1 VRGFFPLDRKLRLRS
16 DHWSEGAA
24 RVATRM
30 ALRAPSFQKA
40 AEDYT
45 DAVGSSISRMSV
57 WRIATGA
64 GQVLARRKKVEAQRA
79 SAPAQ
84 RGETPRTRRVEE
96 ERPIQGQGNISTDG
110 TMILIRE
117 EGWKEVKVGAF
128 SQVETLPPRPH
139 PKWADRA
146 EGQPSRRDNDPR
158 VKLSQHSYVAGLWEA
173 DEFAKY
179 QYAEGLRR
187 GLEQVEKLSSVND
200 GALWIERITFTNF
213 PQATQ
218 IVDWAHASG
227 RLHTVAKAVLGE
239 GSARSTQWVEA
250 RLDKL
255 WDGQVE
261 KVVKALRALGLD
273 QDKWP
278 DEVRQAPGYFETNM
292 ERMRYNQFRAA
303 GYPIGSGTVE
313 SGAKNV
319 VHLRMRRPGRG
330 WNRQYANAMLALLSE
345 YHSDRFDQ
353 TWFHL
358 CQPAA

>member
-1 VRGFFPLDRKLRLRS
+1 
-16 DHWSEGAA
+16 
-24 RVATRM
+24 M

-40 AEDYT
+40 AGDYT
-45 DAVGSSISRMSV
+45 DAVGSPISRMSV

-64 GQVLARRKKVEAQRA
+64 GQVLSRRKKVEAERA

-96 ERPIQGQGNISTDG
+96 EHPIQRQGNISTDG
-110 TMILIRE
+110 TMILIRD
-117 EGWKEVKVGAF
+117 EGWKEVKVSAF
-128 SQVETLPPRPH
+128 SQVEVLPPRSH
-139 PKWADRA
+139 PKRADQA

-158 VKLSQHSYVAGLWEA
+158 VKLSQHSYIAGLREA

-187 GLEQVEKLSSVND
+187 GLERVEKLSSVND

-239 GSARSTQWVEA
+239 GNARATQWVQA

-261 KVVKALRALGLD
+261 GVVKDLCALDLD

-278 DEVRQAPGYFETNM
+278 DPVRQAPGYFQTNM
-292 ERMRYNQFRAA
+292 ERMRYNQFRAS

-319 VHLRMRRPGRG
+319 VQLRMRRPGRG
-330 WNRQYANAMLALLSE
+330 WKREYANAMLALLSE

-353 TWFHL
+353 TWLQL
-358 CQPAA
+358 CRPAA

>member
-1 VRGFFPLDRKLRLRS
+1 
-16 DHWSEGAA
+16 
-24 RVATRM
+24 M

-45 DAVGSSISRMSV
+45 EAVGGSISRMSV
-57 WRIATGA
+57 WRITTGA
-64 GQVLARRKKVEAQRA
+64 GQVLFRRKKVEAERA

-84 RGETPRTRRVEE
+84 RGETLRTRRVEE

-110 TMILIRE
+110 TMILIRD
-117 EGWKEVKVGAF
+117 EGWKEVKVSAF
-128 SQVETLPPRPH
+128 SQVEVLPPSPCPQR
-139 PKWADRA
+139 ADRV
-146 EGQPSRRDNDPR
+146 EGRPSRRDNDPR
-158 VKLSQHSYVAGLWEA
+158 VKLSQHSYVASLWEA
-173 DEFAKY
+173 DEFAKH

-200 GALWIERITFTNF
+200 GAPWIERITFTNF
-213 PQATQ
+213 PEATQ

-227 RLHTVAKAVLGE
+227 RLYTVANVVLGE
-239 GSARSTQWVEA
+239 GSARATRWVQGQ
-250 RLDKL
+250 LDEL
-255 WDGQVE
+255 WAGQVE
-261 KVVKALRALGLD
+261 GAVKALRALNLD

-278 DEVRQAPGYFETNM
+278 DPVRQAPGYFETNA

-313 SGAKNV
+313 SAAKNV

-330 WNRQYANAMLALLSE
+330 WKREYANAMLALLSE

-353 TWFHL
+353 TWLQL
-358 CQPAA
+358 CRPAA

>member
-1 VRGFFPLDRKLRLRS
+1 
-16 DHWSEGAA
+16 
-24 RVATRM
+24 M

-40 AEDYT
+40 AEDYA
-45 DAVGSSISRMSV
+45 DAVGSFISRMSV
-57 WRIATGA
+57 WRITTGA
-64 GQVLARRKKVEAQRA
+64 GQVLARRKKVEAERA

-96 ERPIQGQGNISTDG
+96 ERPVQGPGNISTDG

-117 EGWKEVKVGAF
+117 ERWKEVKVGAF
-128 SQVETLPPRPH
+128 SQVEVLAPSPRPKQ
-139 PKWADRA
+139 PARA
-146 EGQPSRRDNDPR
+146 EGQPSRRGHDPR

-173 DEFAKY
+173 DEFAQY

-187 GLEQVEKLSSVND
+187 GLERVEKLSSVND
-200 GALWIERITFTNF
+200 GAPWIERITLTNF
-213 PQATQ
+213 PHATQ
-218 IVDWAHASG
+218 IVDWGHASG
-227 RLHTVAKAVLGE
+227 RLHTVTKAVLGE
-239 GSARSTQWVEA
+239 GSDRATQWVEA

-261 KVVKALRALGLD
+261 EVVKALRALDLD

-278 DEVRQAPGYFETNM
+278 DEVRQAPGYFETNT

-319 VHLRMRRPGRG
+319 VQHRMRRPGRG
-330 WNRQYANAMLALLSE
+330 WEREYANAMLALLGE

-353 TWFHL
+353 TWLRL
-358 CQPAA
+358 CQPAT

>member
-1 VRGFFPLDRKLRLRS
+1 
-16 DHWSEGAA
+16 
-24 RVATRM
+24 M

-40 AEDYT
+40 AEDYV
-45 DAVGSSISRMSV
+45 DAVGSFISRMSV

-64 GQVLARRKKVEAQRA
+64 GQVLARRKKAEAERA

-96 ERPIQGQGNISTDG
+96 ERPVQGQGNISTDG
-110 TMILIRE
+110 TMVLIRGE
-117 EGWKEVKVGAF
+117 RWKEVKVGAF
-128 SQVETLPPRPH
+128 SQAEVLPPSP
-139 PKWADRA
+139 RA
-146 EGQPSRRDNDPR
+146 KRAAQAERQPSRRDNDPR

-173 DEFAKY
+173 DEFAQY

-187 GLEQVEKLSSVND
+187 GLDRVEKLSSVND
-200 GALWIERITFTNF
+200 GAPWIERITLTNF
-213 PQATQ
+213 PHATQ
-218 IVDWAHASG
+218 IVDWDHASG
-227 RLHTVAKAVLGE
+227 RLHTVTKAVLGE
-239 GSARSTQWVEA
+239 GSDRATQWVEA

-255 WDGQVE
+255 WDGRVE
-261 KVVKALRALGLD
+261 EVVKALRALDLD

-278 DEVRQAPGYFETNM
+278 DEVRQAPGYFETNA
-292 ERMRYNQFRAA
+292 ERMRYNRFRAA

-319 VHLRMRRPGRG
+319 VQHRMHRPGRG
-330 WNRQYANAMLALLSE
+330 WERKYANAMLALLGE

-353 TWFHL
+353 TWVRL

>member
-1 VRGFFPLDRKLRLRS
+1 
-16 DHWSEGAA
+16 
-24 RVATRM
+24 M
-30 ALRAPSFQKA
+30 ALRAASFQKA
-40 AEDYT
+40 AEDYA
-45 DAVGSSISRMSV
+45 DAEGSYISRMSV

-64 GQVLARRKKVEAQRA
+64 GQVLARRKKVEAERA

-84 RGETPRTRRVEE
+84 RGETPQTRRVEE

-110 TMILIRE
+110 TMILIRGE
-117 EGWKEVKVGAF
+117 RWKEVKVGAF
-128 SQVETLPPRPH
+128 SRVEVLPPSPRP
-139 PKWADRA
+139 KRAAGA

-173 DEFAKY
+173 DEFAPY

-200 GALWIERITFTNF
+200 GAPWIERITLTNF
-213 PQATQ
+213 PHATQ
-218 IVDWAHASG
+218 IVDWDHASG
-227 RLHTVAKAVLGE
+227 RLYTVAKVVLGE
-239 GSARSTQWVEA
+239 GSAQAMSWVQA
-250 RLDKL
+250 RLDNL

-261 KVVKALRALGLD
+261 AVVKELQALDLD

-278 DEVRQAPGYFETNM
+278 DEVRQAPGYFETNT
-292 ERMRYNQFRAA
+292 ERMRYNRFRAA

-319 VHLRMRRPGRG
+319 VQHRMHRPGRG
-330 WNRQYANAMLALLSE
+330 WERKYANAMLALLSE

-353 TWFHL
+353 TWLRL
-358 CQPAA
+358 CQPAT

>member
-1 VRGFFPLDRKLRLRS
+1 
-16 DHWSEGAA
+16 
-24 RVATRM
+24 M
-30 ALRAPSFQKA
+30 ALRAASFQKA
-40 AEDYT
+40 AEDYA
-45 DAVGSSISRMSV
+45 DAEGSSISRMSV

-64 GQVLARRKKVEAQRA
+64 GQVLSRRKEVEAERA

-84 RGETPRTRRVEE
+84 RGETPQTRRVEE
-96 ERPIQGQGNISTDG
+96 ERPIQRQGNISTDG

-128 SQVETLPPRPH
+128 SQVEVLSPRPR
-139 PKWADRA
+139 PKGGDRA
-146 EGQPSRRDNDPR
+146 EGRPHRRDKEAR

-173 DEFAKY
+173 DEFAPY

-187 GLEQVEKLSSVND
+187 GLERVEKLSSVND
-200 GALWIERITFTNF
+200 GAPWIERITFTNF

-218 IVDWAHASG
+218 IVDWDHASG
-227 RLHTVAKAVLGE
+227 RLYTVAKAVWGE
-239 GSARSTQWVEA
+239 GNAGATPWVQV
-250 RLDKL
+250 RLDNL

-261 KVVKALRALGLD
+261 EVVKALHALDLK
-273 QDKWP
+273 QEKWP
-278 DEVRQAPGYFETNM
+278 DEVRQAPGYFETNT

-319 VHLRMRRPGRG
+319 VQHRMRRPGRG
-330 WNRQYANAMLALLSE
+330 WEREYANAMLALLGE
-345 YHSDRFDQ
+345 YHSNRFDQ
-353 TWFHL
+353 TWLRL

>member
-1 VRGFFPLDRKLRLRS
+1 
-16 DHWSEGAA
+16 
-24 RVATRM
+24 M

-40 AEDYT
+40 AEDYS
-45 DAVGSSISRMSV
+45 DAVGGFISRMSV
-57 WRIATGA
+57 WRITTGA
-64 GQVLARRKKVEAQRA
+64 GQVLSRRKKVEAERA

-96 ERPIQGQGNISTDG
+96 DHPIQGQGNISTDG
-110 TMILIRE
+110 TMILIRG
-117 EGWKEVKVGAF
+117 EGWKEVKVSAF
-128 SQVETLPPRPH
+128 SQVKVLPPGSH
-139 PKWADRA
+139 PGEADRA
-146 EGQPSRRDNDPR
+146 EGRTSRRSHDLR

-173 DEFAKY
+173 DDFAQY

-187 GLEQVEKLSSVND
+187 GLDRVEKLSSVND
-200 GALWIERITFTNF
+200 GAPWIGRITFTNF

-227 RLHTVAKAVLGE
+227 RLHTVAKGVSGE
-239 GSARSTQWVEA
+239 GSASATNWVQA
-250 RLDKL
+250 QLDEL
-255 WDGQVE
+255 WAGQVE
-261 KVVKALRALGLD
+261 AVVKELQALDLD
-273 QDKWP
+273 QDQWP

-292 ERMRYNQFRAA
+292 ERMRYDRFRAV

-330 WNRQYANAMLALLSE
+330 WKREYADAMLALLGE

-353 TWFHL
+353 TWLQL
-358 CQPAA
+358 CRPAA